1 MFFSC
6 RPGAT
11 ELTRDEE
18 RERGYTSSMIRV
30 TTFKGKKVAVF
41 GLARSGMAAARALMM
56 GGANVACWDDM
67 ATGRQAAQ
75 EAGLP
80 LVNLNDTDLSSFAAL
95 VLTPGVPLTHPAPH
109 WVVKRSKAAG
119 IAVIGDTELFFR
131 ERARVFHKAAVVAIT
146 GTNGKSTTTA
156 LVSHI
161 LRAAGCDVQMG
172 GNIGVSVLSLEPFA
186 SDRFYVIEMSSF
198 QIDLTPTL
206 DPTAGVLLN
215 ISPDHLDRHGTM
227 ENYAA
232 IKARVVANADAAF
245 IGVDDAWSRSIAL
258 RGQYSTNPHW
268 PLSSGAWSCGY
279 HVKDAQ
285 ICFLGRGAKK
295 PEPIADLSGLTTL
308 RGRHNWQNAAAAV
321 AVANHFGLPVKAIQ
335 SGLASFPGLAHR
347 MQEIGRIGRVLFIND
362 SKATNADSTS
372 KALASF
378 DRDIFWIAG
387 GQQKEGGIA
396 GLAAYFP
403 RIVKAYLI
411 GAASQAFAATLEGV
425 VEYKCCG
432 TLEAAVA
439 AAARDAANSSAVAP
453 IVMLS
458 PACASYDQFDDFE
471 HRGDVFRQLVA
482 TLPGIQLQRGG
493 VA

>member
-1 MFFSC
+1 
-6 RPGAT
+6 
-11 ELTRDEE
+11 
-18 RERGYTSSMIRV
+18 MIRV
-30 TTFKGKKVAVF
+30 TTFKDKKVAVF

-56 GGANVACWDDM
+56 GGANIACWDDM

-80 LVNLNDTDLSSFAAL
+80 LVDLHDTDLSSFAAL
-95 VLTPGVPLTHPAPH
+95 VLAPGIPLTHPKPH

-131 ERARVFHKAAVVAIT
+131 ERALACPTAPVVAIT

-161 LRAAGCDVQMG
+161 MREAGFDVQMG
-172 GNIGVSVLSLEPFA
+172 GNIGVSVLALEPFA
-186 SDRFYVIEMSSF
+186 PRRFYVIEMSSF

-206 DPTAGVLLN
+206 EPTAGVLLN

-227 ENYAA
+227 ESYAA
-232 IKARVVANADAAF
+232 IKARVVANAAAAF
-245 IGVDDAWSRSIAL
+245 IGVDDDWSRSIAL
-258 RGQYSTNPHW
+258 RDQYSTNPHW
-268 PLSSGAWSCGY
+268 PFSGGAWPCGY
-279 HVKDAQ
+279 HFKDAQ
-285 ICFLGRGAKK
+285 IYFLDRGAKQ

-321 AVANHFGLPVKAIQ
+321 AVADHFGLPAEAIQ
-335 SGLASFPGLAHR
+335 RGLAAFPGLAHR
-347 MQEIGRIGRVLFIND
+347 MQEIGRIGRVVFIND
-362 SKATNADSTS
+362 SKATNADSTG

-378 DRDIFWIAG
+378 ERDIFWIAG

-411 GAASQAFAATLEGV
+411 GTASQAFAATLEGV
-425 VEYKCCG
+425 VEHRCCG
-432 TLEAAVA
+432 TLDAAVA
-439 AAARDAANSSAVAP
+439 AAARDAVSSSAAAP

-458 PACASYDQFDDFE
+458 PACASYDQFKDFE

-482 TLPGIQLQRGG
+482 TLPGIQLQPGG